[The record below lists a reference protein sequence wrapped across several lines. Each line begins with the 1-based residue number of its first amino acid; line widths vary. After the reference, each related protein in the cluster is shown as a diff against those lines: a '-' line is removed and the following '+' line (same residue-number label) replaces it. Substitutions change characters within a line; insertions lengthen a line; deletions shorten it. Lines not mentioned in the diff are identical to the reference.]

1 MIRRPEAVAF
11 WYGRL
16 PHWEVVGGRY
26 FVTIHLAG
34 AIPPAGQERETLVQQ
49 LLAAG
54 LIEEFEVTDGDGRQ
68 VVAIRTR
75 DREGNVREPDG
86 NVALPS

>member
-1 MIRRPEAVAF
+1 MRWKSHA
-11 WYGRL
+11 L
-16 PHWEVVGGRY
+16 
-26 FVTIHLAG
+26 
-34 AIPPAGQERETLVQQ
+34 PPAGQERETLVQQ

-54 LIEEFEVTDGDGRQ
+54 LIEEFEVKDPEGRQ

-75 DREGNVREPDG
+75 AREGTVREPDG